1 MSESFDRV
9 SNYELLEKG
18 LQIDFLCTLCE
29 EETEVDRSSL
39 AECVLCHKKWCYVCA
54 VEWYKHS
61 RTCPFCRNTK
71 ILYPFD
77 DKKEEEEEEEEEDV
91 PDREVIRK
99 IFMLFACFSI
109 CLILAFLTYNNGDLN
124 DMYYIIDLVA
134 MIYLCFFI
142 YLVSESLCHGC
153 R

>member
-77 DKKEEEEEEEEEDV
+77 EEKEEEDEEDV
-91 PDREVIRK
+91 PDRDIIKK
-99 IFMLFACFSI
+99 IFMLFACFSL
-109 CLILAFLTYNNGDLN
+109 CLILAFLTYNNGDLD

-134 MIYLCFFI
+134 MIYLSFFI
-142 YLVSESLCHGC
+142 YLVSESLCHC